1 MTKETITKDAPQK
14 NRQIWFILLCM
25 TIAIMTSGYVMAL
38 IRSVMLDTT
47 KIAYQEYK
55 AAKTETIN
63 ENMGSQLI
71 SKLSSMYVS
80 LSEYGEKL
88 LSKRNNTLDKMT
100 VIKEGESLF
109 TEVVV
114 PTDGPVQTPTVA
126 NKQSEDPSTI
136 TQGFNLTGPIDVS
149 KNTTA
154 KRILDAAKTS
164 GETAL
169 NVSTDG
175 TTTFTDLAKSEEYL
189 RTKGTTYA
197 NVEMI
202 SIYFDSS
209 TPSVMGV
216 EQGKLNA
223 KKIMDTALTRL
234 KSGEV
239 TMKSLGQELS
249 QSKAVQEIDPGYAQ
263 NTYIAYDFLKPTDSF
278 IEDTAIQQL
287 IWSLPVGSY
296 SDVLVG
302 KSFLDQ
308 KKTES
313 YDSFYAIIH
322 ISDRQKKSSDSID
335 ELLEK

>member
-1 MTKETITKDAPQK
+1 MATETTNINLPHK
-14 NRQIWFILLCM
+14 NRHIWFILLCM

-47 KIAYQEYK
+47 RMAYQEYR
-55 AAKTETIN
+55 AAATETTN
-63 ENMGSQLI
+63 ENMGSQLMG
-71 SKLSSMYVS
+71 KLSKMYVS
-80 LSEYGEKL
+80 LSEYGESL

-100 VIKEGESLF
+100 VIKEDESLF
-109 TEVVV
+109 TEMIV
-114 PTDGPVQTPTVA
+114 PTDNPVLTPTGA
-126 NKQSEDPSTI
+126 KSQIDSDTI
-136 TQGFNLTGPIDVS
+136 TQGFNLTGAIDVS
-149 KNTTA
+149 KNATA
-154 KRILDAAKTS
+154 KKILDVAKTS

-175 TTTFTDLAKSEEYL
+175 TTTFADLAKSEEYL
-189 RTKGTTYA
+189 RTKGTSYA

-202 SIYFDSS
+202 TIFFDSS
-209 TPSVMGV
+209 TPSAIGA
-216 EQGKLNA
+216 EQGRTNA
-223 KKIMDTALTRL
+223 KKIMDTALARL

-239 TMKSLGQELS
+239 TMKSLGQELG

-278 IEDTAIQQL
+278 VEDTAIQDL

-296 SDVLVG
+296 SDVLTG

-308 KKTES
+308 KKSES
-313 YDSFYAIIH
+313 YDSFYAIVH
-322 ISDRQKKSSDSID
+322 VSDRQKKSSDSID